1 MGGINMNKSNIIIT
15 IDRQSGSGGKEMGK
29 RLNEKLKFSYY
40 DDEIVREAAKDLQTS
55 VEGIESYDEKQEGI
69 WESILS
75 YSEHG
80 NLSSFSDV
88 KLITDD
94 NAHKA
99 ESNIIIKVANEK
111 SAVIIGRAA
120 SYILRNNP
128 RHVSIF
134 LHADVD
140 FRKKRIQESNNI
152 SQDEALKLNEKKDKQ
167 RLKYYKVFTG
177 TDMYNACRYDLTID
191 TGKLGMEK
199 SEALIMEYLKER
211 FGDELLKSK

>member
-1 MGGINMNKSNIIIT
+1 MNKSNIIIT
-15 IDRQSGSGGKEMGK
+15 IDRQSGSGGKEIGE

-55 VEGIESYDEKQEGI
+55 VEEIEPYDEKQDGI
-69 WESILS
+69 WKNILS

-88 KLITDD
+88 EIITDD
-94 NAHKA
+94 KAHKA
-99 ESNIIIKVANEK
+99 ESNIIIKIANEK
-111 SAVIIGRAA
+111 PAVIIGRAA
-120 SYILRNNP
+120 SYILRNHP

-140 FRKKRIQESNNI
+140 YRKKRTRESNNI
-152 SQDEALKLNEKKDKQ
+152 SGDEAEHLNEKIDKQ

-177 TDMYNACRYDLTID
+177 TDMYNACGYDLSID
-191 TGKLGMEK
+191 TSKLGIEK
-199 SEALIMEYLKER
+199 SEILIMEYLKER
-211 FGDELLKSK
+211 FGDELLKAK

>member
-1 MGGINMNKSNIIIT
+1 MNKSNIIIT